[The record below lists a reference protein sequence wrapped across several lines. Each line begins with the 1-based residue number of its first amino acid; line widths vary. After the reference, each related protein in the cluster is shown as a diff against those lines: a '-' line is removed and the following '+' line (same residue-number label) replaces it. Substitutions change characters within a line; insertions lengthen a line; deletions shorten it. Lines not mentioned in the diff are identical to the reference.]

1 MSQDIGLS
9 CLSCLSRY
17 LYLSDYLSLCQS
29 PPHQPVQREHLN
41 VTRAWSPAIQ
51 LILGLRESYLSSGF
65 MSHPATYQA
74 VPTVVAFPKVTSYEE
89 LQRWMR
95 IEYSLS
101 FRCLPLSLPRV
112 LRSTLPPFP
121 PLLQSCMTREL
132 PDRLEKEGRRKA
144 EGSQRGR
151 EGGGRKIHS
160 LASGMRAPP
169 FVGRKRGSDNE
180 TRTDKHIGIPDI
192 ATN

>member
-95 IEYSLS
+95 T
-101 FRCLPLSLPRV
+101 RPQR
-112 LRSTLPPFP
+112 LRQTWLRAKHNMSAGVY
-121 PLLQSCMTREL
+121 
-132 PDRLEKEGRRKA
+132 LEKPPAQCNKSTPPPHITLLLLTRHYYQLHR
-144 EGSQRGR
+144 
-151 EGGGRKIHS
+151 S
-160 LASGMRAPP
+160 LILLTGTPHNLLLPTAPP
-169 FVGRKRGSDNE
+169 SDWY
-180 TRTDKHIGIPDI
+180 
-192 ATN
+192 